1 MDTLKNYLASKFAS
15 VPYTP
20 ATEKAKADLLAKM
33 TTRYQELLAAGKNEN
48 EALGTVIN
56 EFDSIEDLL
65 VAATAPTT
73 ATKNNLTLTEVE
85 TFWRSTK
92 RLALAVAG
100 GILSIALGVGAMI
113 ALVPTAFSWL
123 GVLLMLIGVIIGIS
137 LFITIGMAHVR
148 VKVPLDKRGITT
160 ELQATARQ
168 RQQDYTSGF
177 TIALV
182 AGVALCIFALFP
194 PILQAVWQ
202 VTNFGLLSGAAFI
215 WILGS
220 GVFAIIYGSV
230 IYAGYTRIA
239 QVDTF
244 YAIADADDRAL
255 NDLKQR
261 NPKMHLFLYQAYW
274 PLIILAYFIISFV
287 FDLWSVSWLIFPI
300 AGVLFGVIRN
310 YALLAPKN

>member
-202 VTNFGLLSGAAFI
+202 VTNFDLLSGAAFI

-239 QVDTF
+239 QADTF
-244 YAIADADDRAL
+244 YALADADDRAL

-261 NPKMHLFLYQAYW
+261 NPKC
-274 PLIILAYFIISFV
+274 IS
-287 FDLWSVSWLIFPI
+287 SYIKPT
-300 AGVLFGVIRN
+300 GH
-310 YALLAPKN
+310 